1 MSVNIKLLNRII
13 FFCDKIISLN
23 KKKKI
28 YELSQRY
35 FIHQID
41 IFYISLDFRVICVLL
56 VVRPKAPKVISQSRT
71 EKRNQKFLVPSLSG
85 DKAFSSRENNVRA
98 SKRAVTSS
106 FFRTREKEEMSKPLN
121 ISSRIPRAALEQ
133 RTAQVSY
140 RRLSAGES
148 RGLVAV
154 KKAKER
160 RRRRR
165 KKKKERRN
173 DGGREKRIA
182 RRSQTAFGFYR
193 RPKKREERTHIVHY
207 WHIQMAILN
216 YDARNVKSPKEMTE
230 FRKKW
235 MTQ

>member
-1 MSVNIKLLNRII
+1 MKRDEKKISVNIKLLNRII
-13 FFCDKIISLN
+13 FSCDKIISLN
-23 KKKKI
+23 KKKI

-41 IFYISLDFRVICVLL
+41 IFYISLDFRVCVLL

-98 SKRAVTSS
+98 SKRAVVSS

-165 KKKKERRN
+165 KKKRKEGTTE
-173 DGGREKRIA
+173 GGRKELRAARKRPSDFIVA
-182 RRSQTAFGFYR
+182 RR
-193 RPKKREERTHIVHY
+193 
-207 WHIQMAILN
+207 
-216 YDARNVKSPKEMTE
+216 KEKNEHTLSIIGI
-230 FRKKW
+230 FK
-235 MTQ
+235 